1 MRIFGYK
8 PPLTAWLGMF
18 IVASFVFVAVFA
30 PYLAPFAEDESV
42 GDTWGDM
49 TSTYLFGTDNIG
61 RDVLSRVIYGARTT
75 MGIALLT
82 TILSF
87 VIGTTAGFLAA
98 TAGSVIDQV
107 LSRFVDIVLAVPLLV
122 WALIFLA
129 PFGANALALIL
140 VIAFLDSTRVFRLA
154 RSVAINLSVTEYVE
168 VAKLRG
174 EGLMSIIFREMIP
187 NALPPLI
194 TEFGLRYCFNF
205 LFVAA
210 VSFLGFGVQPP
221 FADWGGMV
229 RENAATIL
237 SGQFIAL
244 WPALAIALVT
254 VGVNLIVDWVL
265 SINARPSG
273 AQAEL

>member
-8 PPLTAWLGMF
+8 PPLTAWLGIF
-18 IVASFVFVAVFA
+18 IVTSFVFVALFA
-30 PYLAPFAEDESV
+30 PWLAPFAEDESV

-82 TILSF
+82 TMLSF
-87 VIGTTAGFLAA
+87 AIGTTAGFLAA

>member
-1 MRIFGYK
+1 MRIFGYQ
-8 PPLTAWLGMF
+8 PPLTAWLGII
-18 IVASFVFVAVFA
+18 IVLGFVFVALFA
-30 PYLAPFAEDESV
+30 PFLAPFPEDASV
-42 GDTWGDM
+42 GDTWGNM
-49 TSTYLFGTDNIG
+49 TSQFIFGTDNIG

-82 TILSF
+82 TLLSF
-87 VIGTTAGFLAA
+87 LIGTTAGFLAA
-98 TAGSVIDQV
+98 TAGTVVDQL

-154 RSVAINLSVTEYVE
+154 RSVATTLVVTEYVE
-168 VAKLRG
+168 VARLRG
-174 EGLMSIIFREMIP
+174 EGLMSIIFREMLP

-254 VGVNLIVDWVL
+254 IGVNLIVDWVL

-273 AQAEL
+273 ASAEL

>member
-8 PPLTAWLGMF
+8 PPLTAWIGMF
-18 IVASFVFVAVFA
+18 IVAAAVFVAVFA
-30 PYLAPFAEDESV
+30 PWLAPYPEDASV
-42 GDTWGDM
+42 GDTWADG
-49 TSTYLFGTDNIG
+49 TAQFPFGTDNIG

-75 MGIALLT
+75 LGIALLT
-82 TILSF
+82 TLLSF
-87 VIGTTAGFLAA
+87 LIGTTTGFLAA
-98 TAGSVIDQV
+98 VGGWTIDQT
-107 LSRFVDIVLAVPLLV
+107 LSRFVDIVLSVPLLI

-129 PFGANALALIL
+129 PFGANALALII

-154 RSVAINLSVTEYVE
+154 RSVATNLAVTEFVE
-168 VAKLRG
+168 VARLRG
-174 EGLMSIIFREMIP
+174 EGLFSIMFREILP

-229 RENAATIL
+229 RENAQTIQ

-254 VGVNLIVDWVL
+254 IGVNLIVDWVL

-273 AQAEL
+273 ASAEL